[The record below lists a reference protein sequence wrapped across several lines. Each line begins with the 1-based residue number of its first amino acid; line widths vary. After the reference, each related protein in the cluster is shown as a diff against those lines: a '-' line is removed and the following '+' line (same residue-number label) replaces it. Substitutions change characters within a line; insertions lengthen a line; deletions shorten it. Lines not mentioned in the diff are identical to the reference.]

1 MLFGHFSHAHTLAF
15 KTHLTKALCGID
27 AFKIFSSL
35 ERVAASL
42 WDWRQFSFVR
52 KTEPKKKIHYKVQI
66 ETVHTLTHLTK
77 TNDLVIVSSHGH
89 G

>member
-15 KTHLTKALCGID
+15 KTHLTKALRGID

-52 KTEPKKKIHYKVQI
+52 KTEPKKKNPLQSTNRNGAHA
-66 ETVHTLTHLTK
+66 HTLDK
-77 TNDLVIVSSHGH
+77 N
-89 G
+89 